1 MTSITNLKMLLDHL
15 VAYPQVPLAGP
26 SVAEA
31 ASSQV
36 DVVKTGHFIHL
47 RVQYDMRP
55 VLRMSSFTRMAWDR
69 VSDQN
74 VDLAFPTIK

>member
-15 VAYPQVPLAGP
+15 IAYPQVPLAGP
-26 SVAEA
+26 SVTEA
-31 ASSQV
+31 ASSHV

-47 RVQYDMRP
+47 WVQCDMKP
-55 VLRMSSFTRMAWDR
+55 VLQMSSFTLTAWER

-74 VDLAFPTIK
+74 VDLSSLTIK